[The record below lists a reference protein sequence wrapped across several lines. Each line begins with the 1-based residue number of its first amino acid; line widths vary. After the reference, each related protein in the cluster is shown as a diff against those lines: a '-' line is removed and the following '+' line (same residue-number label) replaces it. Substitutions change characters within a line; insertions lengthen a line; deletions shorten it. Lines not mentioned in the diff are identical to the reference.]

1 LNTLALTRTGTLWPA
16 RDGHW
21 TKPVM
26 VRIGAIAHT
35 LARSSKLA
43 KTPLEV
49 GKLLPTGF
57 SWQTVSNL
65 IPL

>member
-1 LNTLALTRTGTLWPA
+1 
-16 RDGHW
+16 
-21 TKPVM
+21 M

-43 KTPLEV
+43 KTPPEV

-57 SWQTVSNL
+57 SWQTVCNL